1 MEWHVAK
8 LGYRGWIQ
16 HSFSE
21 QAVDFNHKDQKQLE
35 KQQIKMQV
43 KVLLDKRGNF
53 NCQWQRIHSAPF
65 ENINLKVVILKLEQ
79 FNRLK

>member
-1 MEWHVAK
+1 MECHFAK

-21 QAVDFNHKDQKQLE
+21 QAVGQKQLE

-53 NCQWQRIHSAPF
+53 NCQWQRIYSTPF

-79 FNRLK
+79 FNRFK